1 MKRISL
7 WMLVLA
13 LAAGTAPAQDAATQ
27 QQMDKLTGQLQ
38 DIIDAQAKQG
48 ERLEAMEHEIS
59 DLRDKVN
66 TPVVNDR
73 ASADDL
79 KQLAEKVREID
90 QKQQD
95 DKELILGKIEEIGK
109 IAAGAPTHV
118 HKAVVAPKET
128 PEDSAPD
135 TAEPQKGHEYKVQPG
150 DNLSAIIKAFRE
162 KGVKVTLSQVL
173 KANPGLNANTVYV
186 GKTIFIPDPDAK

>member
-1 MKRISL
+1 
-7 WMLVLA
+7 MLVLT

-27 QQMDKLTGQLQ
+27 QQIDKLTGQLQ

-73 ASADDL
+73 ASAEDL
-79 KQLAEKVREID
+79 KDLAQKVREID

-109 IAAGAPTHV
+109 IAAAGGGTHV
-118 HKAVVAPKET
+118 HKSAVAPKET
-128 PEDSAPD
+128 PDETTPD

-173 KANPGLNANTVYV
+173 KANPGLSANTVYV